1 MKTSSKTYVLDTSV
15 VVKWFVVE
23 ENSDKAEKFMLD
35 FQRGEINVIVPTL
48 LEYEVA
54 NVLWVKR
61 REGISKEEAVEIIKD
76 LENIDLPTKTAF
88 ELMEQAQ
95 EFSYKYDVAIY
106 DAMFL
111 ALAHQHSCEFITADK
126 KLCNKVKG
134 ELPWVKLL

>member
-1 MKTSSKTYVLDTSV
+1 MITSDKTYVLDTSV
-15 VVKWFVVE
+15 VVKWFVAE
-23 ENSDKAEKFMLD
+23 EDSDKAEIFMFD

-61 REGISKEEAVEIIKD
+61 REGISKEEAVEIVKD
-76 LENIDLPTKTAF
+76 FESINLPTKTAF

-95 EFSYKYDVAIY
+95 DFSYKYDVAIY

-111 ALAHQHSCEFITADK
+111 ALAYQHSCEFITADK
-126 KLCNKVKG
+126 KLYNKVKG